1 MQNSNRISYD
11 YKNMPILYSDNP
23 NNETRNPKPVPQKNK
38 KKAKKLDFK
47 TLKKN
52 TINSLYDVEYFLNN
66 IQQITKCIK
75 LYKLL
80 K

>member
-1 MQNSNRISYD
+1 
-11 YKNMPILYSDNP
+11 MPNLYRVNL
-23 NNETRNPKPVPQKNK
+23 NNENRQDNSLPQKNK
-38 KKAKKLDFK
+38 KKSKKIDFK
-47 TLKKN
+47 TFKKN

-66 IQQITKCIK
+66 IQNISKYIK

>member
-1 MQNSNRISYD
+1 
-11 YKNMPILYSDNP
+11 MPNLYRVNL
-23 NNETRNPKPVPQKNK
+23 NNENRQDNSLPQKNK
-38 KKAKKLDFK
+38 KKSKKIDFK

-66 IQQITKCIK
+66 IQNISKYIK

>member
-1 MQNSNRISYD
+1 MPNLYKVNSSIE
-11 YKNMPILYSDNP
+11 K
-23 NNETRNPKPVPQKNK
+23 RNCTPLPPKAK

-66 IQQITKCIK
+66 IGNITKCIK